1 MRGREVRDLMYAMVH
16 FSWLR
21 WGKFSPVT
29 YRRSYLHMYSYYYYS
44 FLNLL
49 TTVVSPGEPPH
60 HFSSLS
66 RQRPDEKS
74 DENSRCQ
81 GFLSIFLEQLFPLFQ
96 STMAVFTFTDPD
108 MRRSPMANN
117 ATNINLSINTELLIL
132 SGDNQSV

>member
-1 MRGREVRDLMYAMVH
+1 MYVEIEVLLYVPKAYTNK
-16 FSWLR
+16 LLTK
-21 WGKFSPVT
+21 KF
-29 YRRSYLHMYSYYYYS
+29 YYYY

-81 GFLSIFLEQLFPLFQ
+81 GFLSIFLEQLFPSFPIHHGRFHLHG
-96 STMAVFTFTDPD
+96 SRHA
-108 MRRSPMANN
+108 
-117 ATNINLSINTELLIL
+117 SIAH
-132 SGDNQSV
+132 GQ